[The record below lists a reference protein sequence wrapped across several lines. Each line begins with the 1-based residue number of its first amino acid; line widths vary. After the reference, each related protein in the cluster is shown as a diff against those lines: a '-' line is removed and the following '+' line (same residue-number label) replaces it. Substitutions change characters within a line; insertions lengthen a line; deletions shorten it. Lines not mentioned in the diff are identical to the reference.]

1 MSNAKSLRSKL
12 LSTSSIQAL
21 VSLLG
26 LANVFI
32 LTQIYSPSQLGFFFF
47 ILAFIQLFFSIS
59 DLGSSTAY
67 LRTLVDP
74 KKSQEKSF
82 VSYTI
87 LKLILITI
95 SSLIVLGSYLFLD
108 KNKFIEITDPAGH
121 LFLFFLIFLSVA
133 FKALSIIGETQLF
146 FLQKPNIALI
156 PKLAAAILRIGGL
169 LVVSQYGLNA
179 TIASYVV
186 ILLISEIVQTLWY
199 GVLLKEDVIE
209 ALNEK
214 NKGNILNFVGQ
225 SLPFSAINISFQ
237 VEQNLERVLIG
248 TLLSLEWLALYMIA
262 LRIVDVVEI
271 AARQV
276 VGVLLPAFS
285 IALSSEKLSLSTI
298 GLDAEKDLV
307 TGCIIVFLSILIL
320 TPPVLQFLG
329 PLYHDAYYV
338 VIGLAVPSLLLICL
352 QPRIQALNAS
362 VFVREKVTSSL
373 ALRLS
378 FILPLCFLFFYPSMT
393 SGYSG
398 EDLILLVLSLKV
410 ISRVIFFSTIYY
422 HTVTK
427 RLVAWTLKNTA
438 LQVLLITL
446 FVWGANYAIHS

>member
-1 MSNAKSLRSKL
+1 M
-12 LSTSSIQAL
+12 
-21 VSLLG
+21 
-26 LANVFI
+26 
-32 LTQIYSPSQLGFFFF
+32 
-47 ILAFIQLFFSIS
+47 
-59 DLGSSTAY
+59 
-67 LRTLVDP
+67 
-74 KKSQEKSF
+74 
-82 VSYTI
+82 
-87 LKLILITI
+87 
-95 SSLIVLGSYLFLD
+95 
-108 KNKFIEITDPAGH
+108 
-121 LFLFFLIFLSVA
+121 
-133 FKALSIIGETQLF
+133 
-146 FLQKPNIALI
+146 
-156 PKLAAAILRIGGL
+156 
-169 LVVSQYGLNA
+169 SQYGLNA
-179 TIASYVV
+179 TITSYVV
-186 ILLISEIVQTLWY
+186 ILLISEIVQSLWY
-199 GVLLKEDVIE
+199 GVLLKEDLIE
-209 ALNEK
+209 ALDEK
-214 NKGNILNFVGQ
+214 NKGNVLNFVGQ

-298 GLDAEKDLV
+298 GLDAENDLV

-329 PLYHDAYYV
+329 PLYQDAYYV

-398 EDLILLVLSLKV
+398 EDLILLVLTLKV
-410 ISRVIFFSTIYY
+410 ISRVIFFSAIYY

-427 RLVAWTLKNTA
+427 ELVAWTLQNTA
-438 LQVLLITL
+438 LQVLLVTL
-446 FVWGANYAIHS
+446 SVWGANYAIHS